1 MFLLPF
7 VILFAL
13 LIAFFLYKHYKVEID
28 RARLLKKEKDQI
40 PFIQDS
46 AKELS
51 QLLITLT
58 GSEQQKLY
66 KYCVIFIHEKKWS
79 NNISQQQRAQEAIK
93 ACLPIFRKKT
103 NFYPQLH
110 EIDST
115 RTFQQWLNL
124 HRRQFEIELGKDQ
137 LLHFNNNFAQKSE
150 EYFIS
155 PQKLNEES
163 KQIFDLLHRYYSPQ

>member
-7 VILFAL
+7 LILFAL

-46 AKELS
+46 AKGLSEL
-51 QLLITLT
+51 LVTLT
-58 GSEQQKLY
+58 EPELQKLY
-66 KYCVIFIHEKKWS
+66 EFCVIFIHEKKW
-79 NNISQQQRAQEAIK
+79 NKNISQTQRAQEAIK

-103 NFYPQLH
+103 NFYPQLDGI
-110 EIDST
+110 EST
-115 RTFQQWLNL
+115 RTFQQWLDL

-150 EYFIS
+150 EYFLS
-155 PQKLNEES
+155 PQQLRDEN

>member
-7 VILFAL
+7 LILFAL

-46 AKELS
+46 VKELS
-51 QLLITLT
+51 ELLVTLN
-58 GSEQQKLY
+58 GPQHQKLY
-66 KYCVIFIHEKKWS
+66 EFCVIFIHEKKWS
-79 NNISQQQRAQEAIK
+79 NKISQQQRAQEAIK

-110 EIDST
+110 KIEST
-115 RTFQQWLNL
+115 RTFQQWLDL
-124 HRRQFEIELGKDQ
+124 HRRQFESELGKDQ

-150 EYFIS
+150 EYFLS
-155 PQKLNEES
+155 PQQLRDENKL
-163 KQIFDLLHRYYSPQ
+163 IFDLLDRYYSPQ